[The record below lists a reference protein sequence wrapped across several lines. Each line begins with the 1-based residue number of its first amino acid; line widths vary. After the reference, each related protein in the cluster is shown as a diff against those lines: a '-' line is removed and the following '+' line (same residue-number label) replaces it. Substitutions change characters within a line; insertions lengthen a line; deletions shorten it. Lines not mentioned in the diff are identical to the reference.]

1 MVSILIKAK
10 SYFCNGNSPKLC
22 AFASLWETK
31 IWIMKNKFSF
41 GQDRLTASLALAICR
56 GNIKGI
62 ISPESREKIKA
73 SSQAVEKIVG
83 KGEPV
88 YGINTGFGPLC
99 TTMISP
105 EQTKKLQENLLKSHA
120 VGLGEPIPIEI
131 AKLMLVLKTHALAQG
146 FSGIQESTLDRI
158 LFYIENNIIPV
169 VPKQGSVGASGDL
182 APLSHLFLPLIGLGK
197 VHFKGEIISTAK
209 LFQQLDLEPIH
220 LGPKEGLALIN
231 GTQFIAAFGVMVV
244 DRFYNILAH
253 ADITGAMMLEGLLGS
268 TKPFSAELHKLRPYT
283 GNQHVAQSIMNLLH
297 ESEIVHSH
305 ATCARVQD
313 PYSLRCMPQV
323 HGASRNAWLHLKQM
337 IETEINSVTDNP
349 VVFDENHTISGGN
362 FHGQPIAM
370 PLDYACLA
378 ASEIGN
384 ISDRRIYL
392 SLEGDTPGVPKLLLK
407 ETGLNSGFMIPQYST
422 AALASENK
430 GLCFPSSADSIPTSL
445 GQEDHVSMGSIGARK
460 ALQVIENVEKI
471 LGVELFCA
479 AQAVDFHAP
488 LKSGKI
494 MTALYEHVRTKI
506 HHVTEDQIMYED
518 MEIAIDIIRSGELL
532 TLAKEVAAREGL
544 ELETKWSEEFDRY

>member
-1 MVSILIKAK
+1 LVSILIKAK